1 MMLVDFIVPTHYR
14 INELRLML
22 SSLKAQQCDEWIA
35 TVMIDNVYC
44 KEIEQLVHSFCDDR
58 IRYFYMDKRYDDWG
72 HTPRQIGKQLSKC
85 KYVIMTGDDNYYTPN
100 TVSEIKN
107 IADDYGDPEFIYW
120 NMIHSHYNYAFFDC
134 RVAFNHIDMGAFAT
148 RNDIAKSI
156 KLSTIY
162 AADGVFV
169 DDINRLYS
177 NAKKIKIDK
186 VLFVHN

>member
-1 MMLVDFIVPTHYR
+1 MLVDFIVPTHYR

-22 SSLKAQQCDEWIA
+22 SSLKAQQCEDWIA
-35 TVMIDNVYC
+35 TVMIDNVFC
-44 KEIEQLVHSFCDDR
+44 EDIEQLINSFSDDR
-58 IRYFYMDKRYDDWG
+58 IRYFYMDKRYNDWG
-72 HTPRQIGKQLSKC
+72 HTPRQIGKQMSSC
-85 KYVIMTGDDNYYTPN
+85 EYVIMTGDDNYYTPN
-100 TVSEIKN
+100 TVCEIKRIVN
-107 IADDYGDPEFIYW
+107 EHGNPELIYW

-134 RVAFNHIDMGAFAT
+134 KVSMNQIDMGSFAT

-156 KLSTIY
+156 ELSKTY

-169 DDINRLYS
+169 DEINRLYS